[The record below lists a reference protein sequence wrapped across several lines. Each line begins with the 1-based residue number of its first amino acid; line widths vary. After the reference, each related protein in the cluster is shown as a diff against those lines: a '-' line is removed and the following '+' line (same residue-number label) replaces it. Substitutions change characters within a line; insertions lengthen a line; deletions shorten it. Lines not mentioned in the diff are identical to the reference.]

1 MSFFDD
7 ASLVFLPSGQAGK
20 DGKAYSMKPTNGDG
34 DFTFSRGSN
43 LTATRVDSNGLI
55 EKGRENLLLQSNSF
69 DTTWTTSNATPT
81 SGQSGYD
88 GSSDAWLLE
97 ADSDGSGRRINQSIT
112 QGGVSIF
119 SVYVK
124 AGTTDFIRL
133 NVSGAGNCYFDI
145 SESSPSVLT
154 SSNVNLV
161 GSIQAIGDGWNRCS
175 LLNLTGSSITEV
187 RINLASGDNDLSAV
201 TGDNIYIQDA
211 QIELGLVATEYIES
225 GASTGLAG
233 ILEDSPR
240 FDYSGGA
247 SCPSL
252 LLEPSRTNIVPISE
266 GIPEDTIQV
275 TLTENYGTSPEGV
288 QNSLKVQ
295 KNGVSASDRIFPI
308 DNYNAT
314 LVSGTSYSVSAFVKN
329 IDVDG
334 ITTIGC
340 RLGSGGTLFRLG
352 YQWSGSSL
360 TKATEYSA
368 GTRTNEILEDYGN
381 RWWRIGFSFEA
392 DNTQGGIELDIDRD
406 NGSATTSI
414 ETYGWQ
420 LEEGSYP
427 TSYIPNHSGGSVTRE
442 AEVCEGAGDAST
454 FNDSEGVLYLEAS
467 AIDNGSSEKAIA
479 INDGTTNNR
488 INIRIVNNT
497 IKGLVIL
504 GGSLVCNISY
514 TATSVITSNKIA
526 FKYKRNDFALWLN
539 GVEVGTDTS
548 GSIFPAD
555 TLNELSFDYGGASA
569 FFYGNVEQ
577 VLYFPTALSTADCE
591 ILTGA
596 TSYES
601 FSAMATA
608 LNYTTYE

>member
-1 MSFFDD
+1 M
-7 ASLVFLPSGQAGK
+7 
-20 DGKAYSMKPTNGDG
+20 
-34 DFTFSRGSN
+34 
-43 LTATRVDSNGLI
+43 
-55 EKGRENLLLQSNSF
+55 
-69 DTTWTTSNATPT
+69 
-81 SGQSGYD
+81 
-88 GSSDAWLLE
+88 
-97 ADSDGSGRRINQSIT
+97 
-112 QGGVSIF
+112 
-119 SVYVK
+119 
-124 AGTTDFIRL
+124 
-133 NVSGAGNCYFDI
+133 
-145 SESSPSVLT
+145 
-154 SSNVNLV
+154 
-161 GSIQAIGDGWNRCS
+161 
-175 LLNLTGSSITEV
+175 
-187 RINLASGDNDLSAV
+187 
-201 TGDNIYIQDA
+201 
-211 QIELGLVATEYIES
+211 
-225 GASTGLAG
+225 AG
-233 ILEDSPR
+233 ILEHSPR

-442 AEVCEGAGDAST
+442 AEENTTANISSVIGQQEGTFFLDFEFLDGATAENQNWIALESEDGQSRVLFYKSASSNNLRLLNSQDGST
-454 FNDSEGVLYLEAS
+454 FFNKSSLIAISPNTRYKVAVRYSSGDQGVAVNGSMSGNNGTSTYTRTSLLSRVKFNESNIQPSCRVHQAIVFESGLTDSELE
-467 AIDNGSSEKAIA
+467 
-479 INDGTTNNR
+479 T
-488 INIRIVNNT
+488 
-497 IKGLVIL
+497 L
-504 GGSLVCNISY
+504 
-514 TATSVITSNKIA
+514 TS
-526 FKYKRNDFALWLN
+526 
-539 GVEVGTDTS
+539 
-548 GSIFPAD
+548 
-555 TLNELSFDYGGASA
+555 
-569 FFYGNVEQ
+569 
-577 VLYFPTALSTADCE
+577 
-591 ILTGA
+591 
-596 TSYES
+596 
-601 FSAMATA
+601 
-608 LNYTTYE
+608 